1 MSKIKQMMDRKGL
14 SQLRNVVRRLGLS
27 LYRGDEI
34 MRLGKSDSPQSTIK
48 TGIIGVPYLSIYLSI
63 YLSMQLIET

>member
-27 LYRGDEI
+27 LYRGGGI
-34 MRLGKSDSPQSTIK
+34 MISGKSTAPQGTIK
-48 TGIIGVPYLSIYLSI
+48 TGIIGVPYLSIYLSMPI
-63 YLSMQLIET
+63 IET

>member
-27 LYRGDEI
+27 LYRG
-34 MRLGKSDSPQSTIK
+34 G
-48 TGIIGVPYLSIYLSI
+48 
-63 YLSMQLIET
+63 